1 MGIDGTLDG
10 TIGDGSR
17 VDSGKGGNGLLIRDV
32 LSRMYI
38 LTESPILWT
47 LIELHRR
54 KQRRSRL
61 AWEVSGTNIKEYS
74 NAFHSRLPS
83 LSLYI

>member
-47 LIELHRR
+47 LLNCTDA
-54 KQRRSRL
+54 SNVGV
-61 AWEVSGTNIKEYS
+61 AWPGKFRVQI
-74 NAFHSRLPS
+74 
-83 LSLYI
+83 